1 MAGPTLELELDAE
14 DVSDLIGEQLIMGRE
29 GEPFSYLA
37 GLAFDGMTSKHD
49 IVDILVEYI
58 NNEETFAH
66 VSREEAA
73 EIEKILREEP

>member
-37 GLAFDGMTSKHD
+37 GLAFDGMTSEYD
-49 IVDILVEYI
+49 VVDIMVEYI
-58 NNEETFAH
+58 NNEEAFAH

>member
-14 DVSDLIGEQLIMGRE
+14 DVSDLIGEQLIMQRE
-29 GEPFSYLA
+29 GGPFSYLA
-37 GLAFDGMTSKHD
+37 GLAFDGMTSEYD
-49 IVDILVEYI
+49 VVDILVEYI

-73 EIEKILREEP
+73 EIEKILREKP

>member
-1 MAGPTLELELDAE
+1 MAGPRLELELDAE
-14 DVSDLIGEQLIMGRE
+14 DVSDLIGEQLIMERE

-37 GLAFDGMTSKHD
+37 GLAFDGMTSEYD
-49 IVDILVEYI
+49 VVDILVEYI

-73 EIEKILREEP
+73 EIEKILRKEP

>member
-14 DVSDLIGEQLIMGRE
+14 DISDLIGEQLIMQRE
-29 GEPFSYLA
+29 GGPFSYLA
-37 GLAFDGMTSKHD
+37 GLAFDGMTSEYD
-49 IVDILVEYI
+49 VVDILVEYV

-73 EIEKILREEP
+73 EIEKILREKP

>member
-37 GLAFDGMTSKHD
+37 GLAFDGMTSEYD

-58 NNEETFAH
+58 NNEETFAN

-73 EIEKILREEP
+73 EIEEILREEP

>member
-14 DVSDLIGEQLIMGRE
+14 DVSDLIGEQLIMERE
-29 GEPFSYLA
+29 GGPFSYLA
-37 GLAFDGMTSKHD
+37 GLAFDGMTSEYD
-49 IVDILVEYI
+49 VVDILVEYI

-73 EIEKILREEP
+73 EIEKILRKEP

>member
-14 DVSDLIGEQLIMGRE
+14 DVSELIGEQLIMERK

-37 GLAFDGMTSKHD
+37 GLAFDGMTSEYD
-49 IVDILVEYI
+49 VVDILVVYI
-58 NNEETFAH
+58 NNEETFPH

>member
-14 DVSDLIGEQLIMGRE
+14 DVSDLIGEQLIMERE

-37 GLAFDGMTSKHD
+37 GLAFDGMTSEYD
-49 IVDILVEYI
+49 VVDILVEYI

-73 EIEKILREEP
+73 EIEKILREKP

>member
-1 MAGPTLELELDAE
+1 MAGPTLELELGAE
-14 DVSDLIGEQLIMGRE
+14 DVSDLIGEQLIMERE

-37 GLAFDGMTSKHD
+37 GLAFDGMTSEYD

-58 NNEETFAH
+58 NNEKTFAH

-73 EIEKILREEP
+73 EIEEILREEP

>member
-14 DVSDLIGEQLIMGRE
+14 DVSDLIGEQLIMERE
-29 GEPFSYLA
+29 GGPFSYLA
-37 GLAFDGMTSKHD
+37 GLAFDGMTSEYD
-49 IVDILVEYI
+49 VVDILVEYV

-73 EIEKILREEP
+73 EIEKILREKP